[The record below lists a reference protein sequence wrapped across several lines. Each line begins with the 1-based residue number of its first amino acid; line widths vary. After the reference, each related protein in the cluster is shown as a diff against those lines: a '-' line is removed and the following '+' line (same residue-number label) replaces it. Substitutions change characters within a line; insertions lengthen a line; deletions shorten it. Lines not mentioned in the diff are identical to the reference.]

1 MPQPDHVSIFD
12 VPDFDTLDE
21 DMQAYI
27 KVCQEK
33 RGLVPNVLRMFSV
46 NQEKL
51 GYPTARSSIWLMRL
65 DSSICPTGSQ

>member
-12 VPDFDTLDE
+12 VPGFHGLDE
-21 DMQAYI
+21 DMQVYF

-33 RGLVPNVLRMFSV
+33 RGLAPNVLRTFSV

-51 GYPTARSSIWLMRL
+51 SYPTARFSIWLM
-65 DSSICPTGSQ
+65 